1 MAHAILS
8 PSGASRWM
16 ACTPS
21 ARLEQ
26 QFPDKAGEAAAEG
39 TLAHSIGE
47 RFLKMNLTEDDAEK
61 LDLQSEIQFISEV
74 NKLFKPE
81 MLEYCQAY
89 ADFVLER
96 YADAKRRNADAM
108 IFLEKKIDLTQYIEE
123 GFGTGDAFIIADETL
138 DFIDLKYGKGVP
150 VSAVENKQ
158 MMVYALGALHE
169 FELMF
174 DIKKVR
180 MTIYQPRIDN
190 ISEWEI
196 SVEDLKA
203 WAASDLVPKA
213 KLAYAGEGEFTPG
226 AHCLFCRAKAVCKA
240 NADHQL
246 EVLKYDFRDAVLLT
260 DDEIADILTKAD
272 TIEKWLKAVE
282 THALDQAVNNG
293 KQWPGFKLVEGRSVR
308 VITDE
313 AGVEDKL
320 VAYGFKVEQIQKPA
334 ELLGITALEKVVG
347 KKKFEELLKDF
358 VIKPAGKPTLV
369 PLADKRPPL
378 NSLETA
384 KLDFAETEVDE

>member
-47 RFLKMNLTEDDAEK
+47 LLLRWQLGQLGEGAFNTKWHEYHDDKRYEEAMH
-61 LDLQSEIQFISEV
+61 D
-74 NKLFKPE
+74 
-81 MLEYCQAY
+81 YCQSY

-96 YADAKRRNADAM
+96 YADAKRRNKDAM

-213 KLAYAGEGEFTPG
+213 KLAYAGEGEFVPG
-226 AHCLFCRAKAVCKA
+226 PHCLFCRAKAVCKA
-240 NADHQL
+240 NAEAQL
-246 EVLKYDFRDAVLLT
+246 EVLKHEFRDAVLLT
-260 DDEIADILTKAD
+260 DEEVADILTKAD

-282 THALDQAVNNG
+282 AHALTEAVNNG

-308 VITDE
+308 VITDTDK
-313 AGVEDKL
+313 VEDKL
-320 VAYGFKVEQIQKPA
+320 LSAGYKTADIQRPA

-384 KLDFAETEVDE
+384 KLDFADVDIEE

>member
-21 ARLEQ
+21 ARLEM

-47 RFLKMNLTEDDAEK
+47 NLIKAVVLFDPSYLQDAEE
-61 LDLQSEIQFISEV
+61 LTHDRLY
-74 NKLFKPE
+74 KPE
-81 MLEYCQAY
+81 MMEYCQAY

-96 YADAKRRNADAM
+96 FADATRRSKDAL
-108 IFLEKKIDLTQYIEE
+108 IFLETEIDLTKYIEE
-123 GFGTGDAFIIADETL
+123 GFGTGDVFIIADETL

-158 MMVYALGALHE
+158 MMVYALGALQE
-169 FELMF
+169 FGMLY
-174 DIKKVR
+174 DIKRVR
-180 MTIYQPRIDN
+180 MTIFQPRLDSV
-190 ISEWEI
+190 SEWEI
-196 SVEDLKA
+196 SVEELKA
-203 WAASDLVPKA
+203 WAETDLVPKA
-213 KLAYAGEGEFTPG
+213 KLAYVGEGDFVPG
-226 AHCLFCRAKAVCKA
+226 PHCLFCRAKAVCKA
-240 NADHQL
+240 NADAQL
-246 EVLKYDFRDAVLLT
+246 EVLKYEFRESVLLT
-260 DDEIADILTKAD
+260 DEEVADILTKAD
-272 TIEKWLKAVE
+272 TIEKWLKSVE
-282 THALDQAVNNG
+282 AHALTEAVNNG
-293 KQWPGFKLVEGRSVR
+293 KQWPGYKLVEGRSVR

-313 AGVEDKL
+313 AKVEDKL
-320 VAYGFKVEQIQKPA
+320 VANGFKVEHIQKPA

-384 KLDFAETEVDE
+384 KLDFAETEVED

>member
-1 MAHAILS
+1 MT
-8 PSGASRWM
+8 
-16 ACTPS
+16 CTPS

-81 MLEYCQAY
+81 MLECCLAY

-213 KLAYAGEGEFTPG
+213 KLAYAGEGEFVPG
-226 AHCLFCRAKAVCKA
+226 PHCLFCRAKAVCKA
-240 NADHQL
+240 NADAQL
-246 EVLKYDFRDAVLLT
+246 EVLKHEFRDAVLLT

-272 TIEKWLKAVE
+272 TIEKWLKSVE
-282 THALDQAVNNG
+282 AHALTEAVNNG

-313 AGVEDKL
+313 TEAVACLTNAGIPEDDL
-320 VAYGFKVEQIQKPA
+320 YKPK

-347 KKKFEELLKDF
+347 KKTFTEVSSTF

-384 KLDFAETEVDE
+384 KLDFADVDIEE